1 MRVLVTADP
10 YLPVPPTHYGGI
22 ERVIDLLVRGLAAR
36 GHEVTLLAHPDSKVP
51 ASLLPYGKAP
61 HVGMGPRTTEL
72 AQVGSTLW
80 RLRRTVDVVH
90 SFGRL
95 AALLPILPLRRVP
108 KIQSY
113 QRAVP
118 WPSIAGA
125 TTLAGRSIAFTGCS
139 ASVSRERVP
148 GTGAWHTIF
157 NGVDLDEY
165 EFRAS
170 VADDAP
176 LMFLG
181 RLEPIKGAHHA
192 IAIARAAGRV
202 LTIAG
207 NRIATAQGTRYF
219 DEQIAPHVDGRRV
232 RYVGEVDDRQK
243 NALLGA
249 AAALLMPI
257 EWEEP
262 FGIEERPVVLLQRE
276 RRHRDTSPLPLAATD
291 RGVPEDREQPGPQ
304 GTATLEAIEPAN
316 DAEPGLLHDLLGY
329 VAGSDVCHGNAQQ
342 GGAVGVDQRGEGLL
356 VAAAQ
361 RHEQLFLLRHDRRHS
376 IALMV
381 ASAIPKSGRREP
393 KS

>member
-22 ERVIDLLVRGLAAR
+22 ERVIDLLVRGLTAR

-232 RYVGEVDDRQK
+232 RYFGEVDDRQK

-262 FGIEERPVVLLQRE
+262 FGIVMAEALACGTPVIAFNRGSVSEIVRDAINGFVCGSIDDAVQAAGRLQTISRAAVRADCE
-276 RRHRDTSPLPLAATD
+276 RRF
-291 RGVPEDREQPGPQ
+291 
-304 GTATLEAIEPAN
+304 
-316 DAEPGLLHDLLGY
+316 
-329 VAGSDVCHGNAQQ
+329 
-342 GGAVGVDQRGEGLL
+342 GAPVIVDQYERLYEEMVGR
-356 VAAAQ
+356 VA
-361 RHEQLFLLRHDRRHS
+361 
-376 IALMV
+376 
-381 ASAIPKSGRREP
+381 
-393 KS
+393 